1 MKGLKKVTSYI
12 LITFVLLIT
21 IVSLLG
27 IWDVISLEDVMR
39 KIFTSL
45 FVVFVASVIVLFIFS
60 VIIRDSDSTI
70 SKIISYFNIDYPAK
84 LLRKAMPENQPLDF

>member
-1 MKGLKKVTSYI
+1 MRSLKKITSYI

-27 IWDVISLEDVMR
+27 IWDIISLEDFMR

-60 VIIRDSDSTI
+60 VLIRDSG
-70 SKIISYFNIDYPAK
+70 
-84 LLRKAMPENQPLDF
+84 ENKN

>member
-1 MKGLKKVTSYI
+1 MKGLKKITSYI

-45 FVVFVASVIVLFIFS
+45 FVVFVASVIVLFIFA
-60 VIIRDSDSTI
+60 VLIKDTEQHKD
-70 SKIISYFNIDYPAK
+70 
-84 LLRKAMPENQPLDF
+84 

>member
-21 IVSLLG
+21 VISLLG
-27 IWDVISLEDVMR
+27 IWEIISLEDVMR

-45 FVVFVASVIVLFIFS
+45 FIIFVASVIVLFIFS
-60 VIIRDSDSTI
+60 VIIRDSSDD
-70 SKIISYFNIDYPAK
+70 KN
-84 LLRKAMPENQPLDF
+84 